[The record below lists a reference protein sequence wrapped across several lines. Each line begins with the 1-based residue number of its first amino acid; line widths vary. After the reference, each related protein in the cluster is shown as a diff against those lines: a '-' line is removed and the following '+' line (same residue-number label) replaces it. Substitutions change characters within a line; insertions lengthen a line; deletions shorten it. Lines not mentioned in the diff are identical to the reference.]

1 MCLFDEVI
9 IHSDPHNKGKTIT
22 AAALATNVNV
32 MKLGILG
39 ILHTNGENKHQSIT
53 KRYIFE
59 LAIFNGF
66 FLIISL
72 DLITLTLSVIK

>member
-1 MCLFDEVI
+1 MLGRGLTARSGYWHGAI

-59 LAIFNGF
+59 LAIFF
-66 FLIISL
+66 F
-72 DLITLTLSVIK
+72 